1 MKDFLKGLFEG
12 YSIGLGLC
20 FMILIVFLIL
30 VFIISLFS

>member
-20 FMILIVFLIL
+20 FITFVIFLL
-30 VFIISLFS
+30 LTFIISLFS

>member
-20 FMILIVFLIL
+20 FIILVIFLIIA
-30 VFIISLFS
+30 FIASLFS

>member
-20 FMILIVFLIL
+20 FIILAIFLLL
-30 VFIISLFS
+30 VFIISLFG

>member
-20 FMILIVFLIL
+20 FTVLAIFLLL
-30 VFIISLFS
+30 VFIISLFG

>member
-30 VFIISLFS
+30 IFIISLFD

>member
-12 YSIGLGLC
+12 YYIGLGLC

-30 VFIISLFS
+30 IFIISLFS

>member
-30 VFIISLFS
+30 IFIISLFS

>member
-1 MKDFLKGLFEG
+1 MKDFLKGLIEG

-30 VFIISLFS
+30 IFIISLFS

>member
-20 FMILIVFLIL
+20 FIVLIIFLIL
-30 VFIISLFS
+30 VFITSLFS

>member
-20 FMILIVFLIL
+20 FIILVIFLIIA
-30 VFIISLFS
+30 FIAFLFS

>member
-20 FMILIVFLIL
+20 FIILVVFIIL
-30 VFIISLFS
+30 VFIASLFS

>member
-20 FMILIVFLIL
+20 SIVLVIFFLL

>member
-20 FMILIVFLIL
+20 FIILVVFLIII
-30 VFIISLFS
+30 FIASLFG

>member
-30 VFIISLFS
+30 VFIISLFD